1 MSTNNIANGLT
12 AGLVVYSLIKLAAGH
27 CRELGWGAK
36 LPGVLCLIYYVF
48 DLPHR

>member
-12 AGLVVYSLIKLAAGH
+12 AGLVVYSLIKLTAGH
-27 CRELGWGAK
+27 CRELGWGAI
-36 LPGVLCLIYYVF
+36 LLGVLYLIYYVF